1 MHHALISEPGCE
13 STLVGQP
20 LRATARGCWSAQAV
34 LSTARVAST
43 ACVGTARCALGIAA
57 SVFAATFIPGCGSPA
72 RAQAPAE
79 APIASTIDEV
89 WKKSQSLRPQL
100 STDTTPV
107 TVKVGSVT
115 YKIPR
120 NYISMV
126 FDFPQLKVTYPG
138 FKPFTEETRGCFD
151 RRLEAELGCTTLE
164 LNMRLSFPNRPR
176 FENAIKASPPFRE
189 KPLSSR
195 PGPYGYDIYDQ
206 GPDNARREIY
216 RSESEDIF
224 FTCGIFDNNGVR
236 DAICD
241 DAVSLS
247 DGNAVRFFFRL
258 NQISEVR
265 NFEAGIRQLMAG
277 FVQGDE
283 K

>member
-1 MHHALISEPGCE
+1 MRKNAKIRRPLFCAADPRTGWGALY
-13 STLVGQP
+13 LVAVLIAAAFLKDGGTA
-20 LRATARGCWSAQAV
+20 LRAQ
-34 LSTARVAST
+34 
-43 ACVGTARCALGIAA
+43 
-57 SVFAATFIPGCGSPA
+57 PSP
-72 RAQAPAE
+72 QAPVT
-79 APIASTIDEV
+79 STIDEV
-89 WKKSQSLRPQL
+89 WKKSQSLRPRL

-151 RRLEAELGCTTLE
+151 RRLEASLGCTTLE
-164 LNMRLSFPNRPR
+164 LNMRLSLPNKPR
-176 FENAIKASPPFRE
+176 FENAIRAIPRFRE
-189 KPLSSR
+189 RPLSPR
-195 PGPYGYDIYDQ
+195 PGPYGYDIYDD

-224 FTCGIFDNNGVR
+224 FECGIFDNNGVR

-241 DAVSLS
+241 DAVSLP
-247 DGNAVRFFFRL
+247 DGNAVRFRFRL
-258 NQISEVR
+258 KQISELR
-265 NFEAGIRQLMAG
+265 KFEAGIRQLMSG

-283 K
+283 Q

>member
-1 MHHALISEPGCE
+1 MHHAFLWKKQLPG
-13 STLVGQP
+13 
-20 LRATARGCWSAQAV
+20 ATARGWGSAKAV
-34 LSTARVAST
+34 LSTALVASK
-43 ACVGTARCALGIAA
+43 AFVGAARCVLGIAA
-57 SVFAATFIPGCGSPA
+57 SVFAATFISGCGSPA
-72 RAQAPAE
+72 GAQVPAE

-115 YKIPR
+115 YQIPR

-164 LNMRLSFPNRPR
+164 LNLRLSLPHHPG
-176 FENAIKASPPFRE
+176 FENLIKAVPPYRD
-189 KPLSSR
+189 KPLLPR
-195 PGPYGYDIYDQ
+195 PGPYGYDIYDE
-206 GPDNARREIY
+206 GPENARREIY

-224 FTCGIFDNNGVR
+224 FSCGIHVNNGVR
-236 DAICD
+236 SGVCD
-241 DAVSLS
+241 DAVSLP
-247 DGNAVRFFFRL
+247 DGNAVRFFFSL
-258 NQISEVR
+258 SQVSELR
-265 NFEAGIRQLMAG
+265 DFEAGIRQLMSG
-277 FVQGDE
+277 FVKGVE